1 MCHECTMH
9 ACHRVSIRKSLCRV
23 LNHLISCVCV
33 CCRVPTLP
41 CSSYCC
47 CCSSLQIKGM
57 MEMGFGR
64 EECQRALRAAYMNP
78 ERAVEYL
85 MTGIPDGLE
94 EQQPA
99 PAAHAP
105 PPAAAAAAAA
115 ATAAPPSPAAAPT
128 AGGGPN
134 ARPLDMFNP
143 SANQPATAG
152 GEGAPGG
159 GGRLQFLRDH
169 PQFQTLR
176 AMMAVRRLA
185 RMRRHIHTQTH
196 ILSLSFSLAY
206 PRLDQRSD
214 TG

>member
-1 MCHECTMH
+1 
-9 ACHRVSIRKSLCRV
+9 
-23 LNHLISCVCV
+23 
-33 CCRVPTLP
+33 
-41 CSSYCC
+41 
-47 CCSSLQIKGM
+47 
-57 MEMGFGR
+57 
-64 EECQRALRAAYMNP
+64 
-78 ERAVEYL
+78 

-176 AMMAVRRLA
+176 AMMASNPALLQPMLQELGKQNQALMQLINENQQMGGKPGTPIRTLYEESWDA
-185 RMRRHIHTQTH
+185 
-196 ILSLSFSLAY
+196 LN
-206 PRLDQRSD
+206 
-214 TG
+214 